1 MVNAARNAHARTRI
15 REQPPG
21 TAPPPPARAAAADE
35 SWCWSGVRATVLCG
49 VLYDFGREPAGGVEV
64 LDVCGAKSFGI
75 YYYRNLSSFLTF
87 ALLASESFAS
97 ALSTSAARN
106 IKVQFRAFLGKVCE
120 RTSVQSGRDRSPLVP
135 SSEGFPL
142 GGALFCTPSGCR
154 GWGADGAHTVVVKA
168 DLVE

>member
-35 SWCWSGVRATVLCG
+35 SWCWSGCAGDGVMRRALRFRKRACWRSGSTGCVRRKIIWRIEHERRSSG
-49 VLYDFGREPAGGVEV
+49 M
-64 LDVCGAKSFGI
+64 VCS
-75 YYYRNLSSFLTF
+75 RPLSSV
-87 ALLASESFAS
+87 
-97 ALSTSAARN
+97 ARN

-154 GWGADGAHTVVVKA
+154 GWGADGAHTVVEGGFGRIK
-168 DLVE
+168 DRES